1 MLHRNKLPAGID
13 SKPVHILQ
21 EFLGGIVTTT
31 GIIEIPLNTAAPQ
44 AGLVDVLSA
53 RVRRLIAPNGGPFTF
68 TGTCTYLVGTR
79 KLVVIDPGPEDAEHL
94 ARLLAAIGDAEVS
107 AIMVTHTHR
116 DHAPLARALAQATGA
131 PIIGCGPHVP
141 ARALALGETSTMEG
155 SNDLAHQPARIL
167 ADGDG
172 LACEDFELVAIAT
185 PGHTMNHLA
194 FALPQERALF
204 SGDHV
209 MAWSTSIVA
218 PPDGAM
224 GPYMASLA
232 KMLTRDDLV
241 YWPGHGGALT
251 EPQRFVRALITHRR
265 QRETSILGQL
275 RQGNATIPAIVAA
288 IYSGLDPRL
297 KGAAAL
303 SVYAHMEDL
312 VARGKAA
319 CEGPPLLT
327 ASYRAL

>member
-1 MLHRNKLPAGID
+1 MATPDNN
-13 SKPVHILQ
+13 
-21 EFLGGIVTTT
+21 
-31 GIIEIPLNTAAPQ
+31 EIPLNPDAPQ
-44 AGLVDVLSA
+44 PGRIEALSP

-79 KLVVIDPGPEDAEHL
+79 KLMVIDPGPENAAHLESLMAAMDGAEV
-94 ARLLAAIGDAEVS
+94 AAIL
-107 AIMVTHTHR
+107 VTHTHR
-116 DHAPLARALAQATGA
+116 DHSPLARALAKATGA
-131 PIIGCGPHVP
+131 PVIGCGPHVP
-141 ARALALGETSTMEG
+141 ARALAVGETASLEG
-155 SNDLAHQPARIL
+155 ANDLTYHPDRIL
-167 ADGDG
+167 TDGDTLEG
-172 LACEDFELVAIAT
+172 EDFQLVAIAT

-194 FALPQERALF
+194 FALAQENAVF

-232 KMLTRDDLV
+232 KMAARDDGL
-241 YWPGHGGALT
+241 YWPGHGAPLR

-275 RQGNATIPAIVAA
+275 RQGNTSIPAIVTALYA
-288 IYSGLDPRL
+288 GLDPRL

-303 SVYAHMEDL
+303 SVYAHIEDL
-312 VARGKAA
+312 VAKGKVAA
-319 CEGPPLLT
+319 EGPPLLT
-327 ASYRAL
+327 ATFRAI